1 MNDALDQ
8 SSTDSL
14 QKELELEAQMK
25 AIAAE
30 LEQLRAANRD
40 VALADVR
47 EKIKRY
53 KITRTELAASFPVLR
68 QPRTSAAQPTLNADG
83 TPRKKRGRKP
93 KSQMVTDA
101 E

>member
-25 AIAAE
+25 AIATE

-53 KITRTELAASFPVLR
+53 KLTRTELASSFPVLR
-68 QPRTSAAQPTLNADG
+68 QPRSAQPTLNADG
-83 TPRKKRGRKP
+83 TVRKKRGRKP
-93 KSQMVTDA
+93 KSQMVTDT

>member
-1 MNDALDQ
+1 MDNAQDQ
-8 SSTDSL
+8 SAADSL

-25 AIAAE
+25 ALAAE

-40 VALADVR
+40 AALADVR
-47 EKIKRY
+47 DKIKRY
-53 KITRTELAASFPVLR
+53 KITRTELATSFPVLR

-83 TPRKKRGRKP
+83 SVRKKRGRKP